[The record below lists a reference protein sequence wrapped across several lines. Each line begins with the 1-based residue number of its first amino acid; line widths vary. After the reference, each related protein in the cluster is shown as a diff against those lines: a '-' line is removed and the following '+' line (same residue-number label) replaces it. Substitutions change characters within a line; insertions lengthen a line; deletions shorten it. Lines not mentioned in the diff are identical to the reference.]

1 MIDVY
6 ILAGGLGTR
15 LKSVVSDRA
24 KSAAMVAG
32 KPFLTHVLQQ
42 LSDANFTRN
51 VTLCVGHM
59 AESVEQEWGKEFNAL
74 RLHYSRETQP
84 LGTGGA
90 LRKALRTTQL
100 EKPRT
105 AVAMNGDTYL
115 ALNWGKLITS
125 HREHKADLTL
135 ALTYARDS
143 RRFGTVALDGDTP
156 ISFLEKGATR
166 SGWINGGVYILGP
179 KAQAMI
185 QSLPVRAS
193 LEHDFFSKALSELR
207 CHAYRSRARFID
219 IGVPEDYARAQ
230 RMLA

>member
-1 MIDVY
+1 
-6 ILAGGLGTR
+6 
-15 LKSVVSDRA
+15 
-24 KSAAMVAG
+24 
-32 KPFLTHVLQQ
+32 
-42 LSDANFTRN
+42 
-51 VTLCVGHM
+51 M
-59 AESVEQEWGKEFNAL
+59 AESVEREWGAEFNDMH
-74 RLHYSRETQP
+74 LHYSHETQP

-90 LRKALRTTQL
+90 LRKALRAAPL

-115 ALNWGKLITS
+115 ALNWEKLMAS
-125 HREHKADLTL
+125 HRMHKADLTL

-143 RRFGTVALDGDTP
+143 RRFGTVALEGDKP

-166 SGWINGGVYILGP
+166 SGWINGGVYVLSA
-179 KAQAMI
+179 KAQAMV

-219 IGVPEDYARAQ
+219 IGIPEDFARAQ